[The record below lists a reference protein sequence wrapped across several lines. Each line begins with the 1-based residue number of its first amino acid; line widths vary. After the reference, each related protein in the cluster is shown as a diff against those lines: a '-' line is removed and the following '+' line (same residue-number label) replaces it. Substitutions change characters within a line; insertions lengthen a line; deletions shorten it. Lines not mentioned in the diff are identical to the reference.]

1 MVGIILASH
10 GGFADGIYQSGE
22 MIFGK
27 QENVAHVIL
36 KPDEGPDD
44 IRAKMEKAIASF
56 DDDEEVLFLVD
67 LWGGTPF
74 NQANNLVEQHKDK
87 WAIVAGMNLPMV
99 IEAYASRF
107 SMNTAHEIAAHI
119 IETAKEGVK
128 VMPESLQPKEAP
140 KQAAAGN
147 QPTGAIPEGT
157 VIGDGKIKYVFARI
171 DTRLLHGQVATGW
184 TKAMNPNRI
193 IVVSDNVAKDNLRK
207 NMIAQAAPSGVKA
220 NTVPIKKMIEVA
232 KDPRFGN
239 TKAMLLFETPQD
251 ALAAIKGGVDIK
263 ELNVGSMAYSNGKVN
278 VNQVLAMDQKDID
291 TFKELKKLGVK
302 FDVRKVPSSSPEN
315 MDSLLKK
322 AQDLVNESK

>member
-44 IRAKMEKAIASF
+44 VRAKMEKAIESF
-56 DDDEEVLFLVD
+56 DSQDEVLFLVD

-107 SMNTAHEIAAHI
+107 SMESAHEIAAHI
-119 IETAKEGVK
+119 IETAKDGVK

-140 KQAAAGN
+140 KQAADSG
-147 QPTGAIPEGT
+147 QPTGAIPKGT
-157 VIGDGKIKYVFARI
+157 VIGDGKIKYVLARI

-193 IVVSDNVAKDNLRK
+193 IVVSDSVAKDKLRK
-207 NMIAQAAPSGVKA
+207 NMIAQAAPSVSVHA

-239 TKAMLLFETPQD
+239 TKGNA
-251 ALAAIKGGVDIK
+251 
-263 ELNVGSMAYSNGKVN
+263 
-278 VNQVLAMDQKDID
+278 
-291 TFKELKKLGVK
+291 
-302 FDVRKVPSSSPEN
+302 
-315 MDSLLKK
+315 SL
-322 AQDLVNESK
+322 